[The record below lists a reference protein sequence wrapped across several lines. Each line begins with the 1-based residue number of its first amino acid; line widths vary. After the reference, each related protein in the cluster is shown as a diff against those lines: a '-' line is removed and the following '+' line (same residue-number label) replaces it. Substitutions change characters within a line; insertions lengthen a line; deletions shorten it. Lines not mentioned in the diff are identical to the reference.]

1 MTSIA
6 PCGQQKGWFSWG
18 FRRRLWVH
26 EEGRMSWK
34 ILLQTLGTGGTERI
48 YLCPLKLKHR
58 PGLTNKWK
66 TWQLILCV
74 KKILWNWKIHL
85 PVLTN
90 CIFLLYL
97 PVCSVPISPSI
108 FLLQPVGSHKC
119 SRVPNLCGLNNF
131 KCGSYPK
138 QICIEWFCKATKPL
152 YSGIVRPWNIL
163 KI

>member
-6 PCGQQKGWFSWG
+6 QCGQQKGWFSWG
-18 FRRRLWVH
+18 FRCRLWVH

-48 YLCPLKLKHR
+48 YLCHLKLKHC

-85 PVLTN
+85 PVLIN
-90 CIFLLYL
+90 CILLLYL
-97 PVCSVPISPSI
+97 PVYSVSTSPSI
-108 FLLQPVGSHKC
+108 FLLQLAGSHKR

-131 KCGSYPK
+131 KCGSFQSKSVSNDFVK
-138 QICIEWFCKATKPL
+138 QQNPFRVALSDLEIF
-152 YSGIVRPWNIL
+152 
-163 KI
+163 